1 MRTKLAWTLGLL
13 VLWIAGTSCAAKPR
27 VFVVYNDP
35 GALGTDDRVYW
46 ENLVIGSVGDLEK
59 NPGGRTVVPLRI
71 KEDFRP
77 AVTDRSRFVV
87 EPDPNSPGRQ
97 SVKMLQ
103 LGSGGAPLP
112 EGAVVQGSTSYS
124 LLKEKGR
131 SDMQGLPRVLQDAFD
146 RLDQEIGRLSD
157 KEWLNDLQRQID
169 VWIAIVQASSQ
180 EVRRVLKE
188 VLPKIQQV
196 IEDAVRR
203 LRELGN
209 EKEARALQQKLE
221 ELKRALNSP
230 R

>member
-1 MRTKLAWTLGLL
+1 MITSWGFLA
-13 VLWIAGTSCAAKPR
+13 
-27 VFVVYNDP
+27 
-35 GALGTDDRVYW
+35 
-46 ENLVIGSVGDLEK
+46 
-59 NPGGRTVVPLRI
+59 LR
-71 KEDFRP
+71 
-77 AVTDRSRFVV
+77 
-87 EPDPNSPGRQ
+87 
-97 SVKMLQ
+97 
-103 LGSGGAPLP
+103 LP
-112 EGAVVQGSTSYS
+112 E
-124 LLKEKGR
+124 
-131 SDMQGLPRVLQDAFD
+131 D
-146 RLDQEIGRLSD
+146 D

-221 ELKRALNSP
+221 ELKRALDSP